1 MPRTPVLGL
10 SVRWRPSTGHDDL
23 LLVEGRSG
31 LSTAVALVGRRA
43 GRAHADEAGPG
54 AVRPDGEGPDPE
66 ACDREGFDARSLPV
80 GDVDMLVADLRRE
93 RLGDRLVAEASCAH
107 CSARIDIDF
116 SLTGHLRHHRPRP
129 ARSAVPA
136 DEPGWWRLRHS
147 RTWFRL
153 PTAGDVL
160 AAGAGREG
168 HRALVEAC
176 VRGDRSAGA
185 VRAAERAMA
194 SLGPTLRGDA
204 EGTCPECAAS
214 VSLDL
219 DVRELCLEELVFLAS
234 GVLDEVH
241 LLASAYHWQE
251 RDILDL
257 PSSRRIHYAERVRA
271 SWSAETLPEPADA

>member
-10 SVRWRPSTGHDDL
+10 SVRWRQSTGHDDL
-23 LLVEGRSG
+23 LLVEERSG
-31 LSTAVALVGRRA
+31 LSTAVALIGRRA
-43 GRAHADEAGPG
+43 GTGHVDGEDPG
-54 AVRPDGEGPDPE
+54 AVRPVGEGLDGEGL
-66 ACDREGFDARSLPV
+66 DARSLPV

-107 CSARIDIDF
+107 CAARIDIDF
-116 SLTGHLRHHRPRP
+116 SLTDHLRHHRPRP

-136 DEPGWWRLRHS
+136 DEPGWWRLRHA

-160 AAGAGREG
+160 TAGAGREG

-204 EGTCPECAAS
+204 EGTCPECSAS

-271 SWSAETLPEPADA
+271 SWSAETLQESADV